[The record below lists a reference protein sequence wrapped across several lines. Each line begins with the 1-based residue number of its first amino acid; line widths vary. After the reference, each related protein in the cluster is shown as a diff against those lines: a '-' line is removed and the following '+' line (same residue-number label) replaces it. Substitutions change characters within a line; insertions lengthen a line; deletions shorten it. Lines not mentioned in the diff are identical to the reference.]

1 MASPAATGL
10 ARRCEA
16 SVLPERA
23 QAAIRT
29 ARPPYRTAITGPGL
43 RYGLAAQIQI
53 DHAPL
58 TDHGRAGKA

>member
-1 MASPAATGL
+1 
-10 ARRCEA
+10 
-16 SVLPERA
+16 VLPERA

-29 ARPPYRTAITGPGL
+29 ARSPYRTAITGPGL